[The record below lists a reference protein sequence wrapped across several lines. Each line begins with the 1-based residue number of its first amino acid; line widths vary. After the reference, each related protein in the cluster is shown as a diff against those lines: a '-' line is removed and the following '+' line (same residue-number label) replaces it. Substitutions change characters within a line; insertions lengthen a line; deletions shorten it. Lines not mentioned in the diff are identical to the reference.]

1 MKAMPLVFCMK
12 DAGTAD
18 GGPGLQ
24 ADGRPGLQ
32 AHGLWGMPS
41 DGRPGPRAGRGS
53 RSSLAQAAGSMIVSL
68 SPMGSMAGAI
78 LELSHTGA
86 AGRTVTR
93 ATPIHL
99 GKGHPSEETGAGALV
114 RWWNDGS
121 GRLHAR
127 LSLADGPAS
136 SEAGSGESRYF
147 GSVNDAACFMFKT
160 FWPVLELERKR
171 AHLDAIVSRRLGRAQ
186 RAMEKVRAEIEDA
199 GRAEEYR
206 HKGQLLLTRQSSVPR
221 GSTEVTVTDYDGRTP
236 VVIRLDPSV
245 GVQQNAEAFFR
256 RARKAERRGV
266 RAPRRLEEL
275 KAEAEKLRE
284 LASEIP
290 DAGHERLSKMEAEI
304 PGRAEKARRRSDVS
318 RPRFRTYVVSGG
330 WEVLVGKSGRDND
343 ELTHRLARPDDL
355 WFHARQVAGS
365 HVVLRRSGSKAEPDR
380 RAILE
385 AAAIAAYHSKAG
397 KSSKVSVCY
406 TEKRHVRRARGGH
419 PGQAVVSREKVVM
432 VRPSV
437 PES

>member
-1 MKAMPLVFCMK
+1 MKAMPLIFCMK
-12 DAGTAD
+12 DPGAAD
-18 GGPGLQ
+18 LRPGLS
-24 ADGRPGLQ
+24 ADGRLAVPEDSRVR
-32 AHGLWGMPS
+32 PRT
-41 DGRPGPRAGRGS
+41 GRGPRN
-53 RSSLAQAAGSMIVSL
+53 SLAQAAGSVIVSL
-68 SPMGSMAGAI
+68 SPMGSKAGAI
-78 LELSHTGA
+78 LELSHTGVV
-86 AGRTVTR
+86 GRTVTR
-93 ATPIHL
+93 TTPIHL
-99 GKGHPSEETGAGALV
+99 GGGRPSEAPDGGALV
-114 RWWNDGS
+114 RWWNDRW

-127 LSLADGPAS
+127 LSLADGPPS
-136 SEAGSGESRYF
+136 GGPGSAELKYF
-147 GSVNDAACFMFKT
+147 DSANDAACFMFET

-171 AHLDAIVSRRLGRAQ
+171 ARLDAIVSRRLGRAE

-199 GRAEEYR
+199 KRAEEYR
-206 HKGQLLLTRQSSVPR
+206 HKGQLLLTRQSSVAR
-221 GSTEVTVTDYDGRTP
+221 GSAEVTITDYDGQTP
-236 VVIRLDPSV
+236 VVIRLDPCV
-245 GVQQNAEAFFR
+245 GVQQNAEVFFR

-266 RAPRRLEEL
+266 RAPRRLKQLE
-275 KAEAEKLRE
+275 AEAEKLRE
-284 LASEIP
+284 VASEIP
-290 DAGHERLSKMEAEI
+290 GAGHDRLDEMETEI
-304 PGRAEKARRRSDVS
+304 PGRSREAQRRPETS

-343 ELTHRLARPDDL
+343 ALTHKLAKPDDL

-406 TEKRHVRRARGGH
+406 TEKRHVRRARGGR

-432 VRPSV
+432 VRPSL